1 MKYVECINGLLREQ
15 ALTHDH
21 LVCFGQN
28 VNAGSCIG
36 GFTKGIAVRPTSR
49 IVNST
54 NAENS
59 LCGFGFGL
67 MIRGANAV
75 FFMKQL
81 DFLLLGID
89 QLVNTFN
96 IIRNQSRPPAGSFT
110 IMPIVMDNGWQGPQ
124 SSLNTFAE
132 FCSIASIPGYTVT
145 NQRDAEVII
154 PRHMVAPGFRIIAV
168 SQRLFKDEAIAPE
181 RVIHQSADA
190 SLFQYTEGTDAT
202 IVSFNFAFP
211 QAWGLTASLAEA
223 GIRASLFNV
232 NSPTPIDWRPIIDDV
247 RRTRRLV
254 VLDDSKSQ
262 NLSCHA
268 LVAEACQAT
277 TPASIQVLT
286 RTRGR
291 DWLCPVSDEFAVS
304 AAEIAAGMKR

>member
-15 ALTHDH
+15 ALAHDN

-96 IIRNQSRPPAGSFT
+96 IIRNAARPPRGSFT

-145 NQRDAEVII
+145 NQRDAESII
-154 PRHMVAPGFRIIAV
+154 RRHMVAPGFRIIAV
-168 SQRLFKDEAIAPE
+168 SQRLFKEEAIAPE
-181 RVIHQSADA
+181 RVLYQSGDA
-190 SLFQYTEGTDAT
+190 SLFQYTDGADAT

-211 QAWGLTASLAEA
+211 QAWSLSQALGEA
-223 GIRASLFNV
+223 GIRSSLFNV
-232 NSPTPIDWRPIIDDV
+232 NSPTPVDWRPIIDDV

-262 NLSCHA
+262 NLACHA
-268 LVAEACQAT
+268 LVAEARRMENLK
-277 TPASIQVLT
+277 SDHVFT
-286 RTRGR
+286 RHRAA
-291 DWLCPVSDEFAVS
+291 DWLHPVADSFEVPTTDIV
-304 AAEIAAGMKR
+304 AALRK

>member
-1 MKYVECINGLLREQ
+1 MKYVECINALIREQ
-15 ALTHDH
+15 ALAHDN

-36 GFTKGIAVRPTSR
+36 GFTRGIAVRPTSR

-59 LCGFGFGL
+59 LCGFGFGI
-67 MIRGANAV
+67 MIRGASAI

-96 IIRNQSRPPAGSFT
+96 IIRNQPDSPRGSFT

-145 NQRDAEVII
+145 NHRDAEAIL
-154 PRHMVAPGFRIIAV
+154 RTHMIAPGFRIIAV
-168 SQRLFKDEAIAPE
+168 SQRLFREDVIMPE
-181 RVIHQSADA
+181 REILRTADG
-190 SLFQYTEGTDAT
+190 SLFQYEQGPDAT
-202 IVSFNFAFP
+202 LVSFNFAFP
-211 QAWGLTASLAEA
+211 QAWSLTKSLAEA
-223 GIRASLFNV
+223 GIRVSLFNV
-232 NSPTPIDWRPIIDDV
+232 NAPNPIDWSPIVDDL
-247 RRTRRLV
+247 RRTRRLI

-262 NLSCHA
+262 NLSCHS
-268 LVAEACQAT
+268 LVAEARRAT
-277 TPASIQVLT
+277 PLKSDHVFT
-286 RTRGR
+286 RRR
-291 DWLCPVSDEFAVS
+291 DADWLHPVADTFEVPT
-304 AAEIAAGMKR
+304 AEIVAAIRT

>member
-1 MKYVECINGLLREQ
+1 MKYVDCINALIREQ
-15 ALTHDH
+15 VLAHDH

-36 GFTKGIAVRPTSR
+36 GFTRGISVKQTSR

-59 LCGFGFGL
+59 LCGFGFGI
-67 MIRGANAV
+67 MIRGASAI

-96 IIRNQSRPPAGSFT
+96 IIRNQPKPPCGSFT
-110 IMPIVMDNGWQGPQ
+110 IMPIVMDNGFQGPQ

-145 NQRDAEVII
+145 NQRDAEAVL
-154 PRHMVAPGFRIIAV
+154 RQHMVAPGFRIIAV
-168 SQRLFKDEAIAPE
+168 SQRLFREEVIVPE
-181 RVIHQSADA
+181 REIMRSADA
-190 SLFQYTEGTDAT
+190 SLFQYEQGDDAT

-211 QAWGLTASLAEA
+211 QASALAKSLAAE

-232 NSPTPIDWRPIIDDV
+232 NSPTPVDWSPVIDDV

-254 VLDDSKSQ
+254 VLDDSKSR
-262 NLSCHA
+262 NLSCHG
-268 LVAEACQAT
+268 LRAEARAAV
-277 TPASIQVLT
+277 PLAADVVLT
-286 RTRGR
+286 RRLGD
-291 DWLCPVSDEFAVS
+291 DWLTPVSDTFEVS
-304 AAEIAAGMKR
+304 LSDVVAALRA

>member
-211 QAWGLTASLAEA
+211 QGWELVSDLAAS
-223 GIRASLFNV
+223 GVMASLFNV
-232 NSPTPIDWRPIIDDV
+232 NSPTPIDWSPVIESV

-254 VLDDSKSQ
+254 VLDDSKSL
-262 NLSCHA
+262 NLSCHS
-268 LVAEACQAT
+268 LLAEARKAT
-277 TPASIQVLT
+277 VLKSDLVFT
-286 RTRGR
+286 RQLGA
-291 DWLCPVSDEFAVS
+291 DWLQPVADAFHLPTAD
-304 AAEIAAGMKR
+304 IAAALRA

>member
-1 MKYVECINGLLREQ
+1 MKYVECINVLIREQ
-15 ALTHDH
+15 VLAHDN

-36 GFTKGIAVRPTSR
+36 GFTRGITVRPTSR

-59 LCGFGFGL
+59 LCGFGFGI
-67 MIRGANAV
+67 MIRGASAI

-96 IIRNQSRPPAGSFT
+96 IIRNRPQPPRGSFT
-110 IMPIVMDNGWQGPQ
+110 IMPIVMDNGFQGPQ

-145 NQRDAEVII
+145 NQRDAEVVLR
-154 PRHMVAPGFRIIAV
+154 RHMVAPGFRIIAV
-168 SQRLFKDEAIAPE
+168 SQRLFREDVIVPE
-181 RVIHQSADA
+181 REVMRTPDGT
-190 SLFQYTEGTDAT
+190 LFQYEQGTDVT
-202 IVSFNFAFP
+202 VVSFNFAFP
-211 QAWGLTASLAEA
+211 QAWELTKSLAAE
-223 GIRASLFNV
+223 GISASLFNV
-232 NSPTPIDWRPIIDDV
+232 NSPTPVDWTPIVEDL

-254 VLDDSKSQ
+254 VLDDSKSR
-262 NLSCHA
+262 NLSCHE
-268 LVAEACQAT
+268 LRAT
-277 TPASIQVLT
+277 ARAAVPLTADVVLT
-286 RTRGR
+286 RRLGS
-291 DWLCPVSDEFAVS
+291 DWLQPVADTFEVSLADVVAAVR
-304 AAEIAAGMKR
+304 A